1 RLCQTSCD
9 DRRPAAGC
17 DRRPGV
23 QVRRALDDA
32 GRTDACLRDAG
43 PYSAGRLRSGWLMSE
58 VIKITPESKPMLP
71 RGVRLQENPQ
81 QGWVLVAPERVFKA
95 DGIASVILKR
105 CDGSV
110 TISQMA
116 DEIAAAYNAPRD
128 RILSD
133 IISLLQTLADKR
145 LLDVAP

>member
-1 RLCQTSCD
+1 
-9 DRRPAAGC
+9 
-17 DRRPGV
+17 
-23 QVRRALDDA
+23 
-32 GRTDACLRDAG
+32 
-43 PYSAGRLRSGWLMSE
+43 MSE

-71 RGVRLQENPQ
+71 RGVRLTENPQ
-81 QGWVLVAPERVFKA
+81 QGWVLQAPERVFKA

-105 CDGSV
+105 CDGSA
-110 TISQMA
+110 TISQIA
-116 DEIAAAYNAPRD
+116 DEFAAAYNAPRD

>member
-1 RLCQTSCD
+1 MS
-9 DRRPAAGC
+9 
-17 DRRPGV
+17 
-23 QVRRALDDA
+23 DA
-32 GRTDACLRDAG
+32 
-43 PYSAGRLRSGWLMSE
+43 
-58 VIKITPESKPMLP
+58 IKITPESKPMLP
-71 RGVRLQENPQ
+71 RGVRLTENPQ

-110 TISQMA
+110 SIAQMA
-116 DEIAAAYNAPRD
+116 DEFAAAYNAPRD

-133 IISLLQTLADKR
+133 ILGLLQTLADKR

>member
-1 RLCQTSCD
+1 MS
-9 DRRPAAGC
+9 
-17 DRRPGV
+17 
-23 QVRRALDDA
+23 DA
-32 GRTDACLRDAG
+32 
-43 PYSAGRLRSGWLMSE
+43 
-58 VIKITPESKPMLP
+58 IKITPESKPTLP
-71 RGVRLQENPQ
+71 RGVRLTENPQ

-110 TISQMA
+110 SVAQMA
-116 DEIAAAYNAPRD
+116 DEFAAAYNAPRD

-133 IISLLQTLADKR
+133 ILGLLQTLADKR

>member
-1 RLCQTSCD
+1 MS
-9 DRRPAAGC
+9 
-17 DRRPGV
+17 
-23 QVRRALDDA
+23 DA
-32 GRTDACLRDAG
+32 
-43 PYSAGRLRSGWLMSE
+43 
-58 VIKITPESKPMLP
+58 IKITPESKPVLP
-71 RGVRLQENPQ
+71 RGVRLTENPQ

-110 TISQMA
+110 SIEQMA
-116 DEIAAAYNAPRD
+116 DEFAAAYNAPRD

-133 IISLLQTLADKR
+133 ILVLLQTLADKR

>member
-1 RLCQTSCD
+1 
-9 DRRPAAGC
+9 
-17 DRRPGV
+17 
-23 QVRRALDDA
+23 
-32 GRTDACLRDAG
+32 
-43 PYSAGRLRSGWLMSE
+43 MSE

-71 RGVRLQENPQ
+71 RGVRLTENPQ

-105 CDGSV
+105 CDGSITV
-110 TISQMA
+110 GQMA
-116 DEIAAAYNAPRD
+116 DEFAAAYNAPRD

-133 IISLLQTLADKR
+133 IVGLLQTLADKR